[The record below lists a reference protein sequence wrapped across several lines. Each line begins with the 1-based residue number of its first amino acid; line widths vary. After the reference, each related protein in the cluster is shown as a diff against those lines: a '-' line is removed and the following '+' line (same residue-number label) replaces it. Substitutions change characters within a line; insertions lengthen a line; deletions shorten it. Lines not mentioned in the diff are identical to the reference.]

1 MIRDEYSDQKR
12 FTGISHN
19 PRISS
24 CGALYGARK
33 YHAEGNAAH
42 AVFNTKAA
50 VRALK
55 PVPAVELSSHNVY
68 GVSFVNSVG
77 AAAGVRSVPGST
89 MKGSV
94 SLWNA
99 LTTASTARYRAASV
113 WPFCQACEK
122 LGLNRG
128 LGNDVEL
135 LEWRSHGCP
144 AVLFGAA
151 VGETWVASKP
161 GGLKLR
167 ISDDRETPAARSLST
182 GRFGQAYPLSR
193 DLAKGDEVK
202 PPCNRKSSP
211 R

>member
-1 MIRDEYSDQKR
+1 MLRCSLRRAEL
-12 FTGISHN
+12 
-19 PRISS
+19 PRRSQCRACGVQYQSGGSCAETRAGGRSS
-24 CGALYGARK
+24 
-33 YHAEGNAAH
+33 
-42 AVFNTKAA
+42 
-50 VRALK
+50 
-55 PVPAVELSSHNVY
+55 SQNVY
-68 GVSFVNSVG
+68 GVSFVNSIG
-77 AAAGVRSVPGST
+77 ADAGVKSVLGFT

-113 WPFCQACEK
+113 WPFCQAFEK
-122 LGLNRG
+122 LGLSLG

-167 ISDDRETPAARSLST
+167 ISDDRETPAARSLFT
-182 GRFGQAYPLSR
+182 GRFGEALPA
-193 DLAKGDEVK
+193 LAGLGEG
-202 PPCNRKSSP
+202 R
-211 R
+211 